1 MNKNETILKA
11 LRDSRLH
18 WLENASI
25 DKLGDAKTSSDE
37 CKLCGLFLNNCGQP
51 DCTNKKLGR
60 CPLQTEHSGCCVEYD
75 AAASSRNE
83 GNIEEF
89 RVNALRMVE
98 RLDAKIGKL
107 KAQPQPKFKVG
118 DACWWDGIW
127 DGGEKE
133 PQLVT
138 INFIDEDNP
147 SNIYRVIFGDYTKG
161 LWTSESSLTPIP
173 QPIVD
178 GGREKSLTIGD
189 VFEQDGETWKI
200 VGVGLPKDMQK
211 YTCDERY
218 IITCSGDYVST
229 TQLEGDCPVRFIVE
243 PVVSNYTSTCRISDD
258 KAAYMYEYPAW
269 HQAAIGVIG
278 GEKPVDEKP
287 ELIEGELR
295 TKDRELIGKYKF
307 IKTGVGTKR
316 GDITNDDVGDSLFIC
331 RASHQTWNRYDFA
344 SESERSRYE
353 ADIAEPKVGW
363 WEWRQRHGTKVLV
376 TRGAPWTTSDTPPA
390 QPATL
395 DDLSVDIKGT
405 KCWFA
410 WDGDGDLALYNKD
423 EESLGFQ
430 HPDEPKWL
438 EDYAERLDAPVICQE
453 QWDSLRGKGE

>member
-25 DKLGDAKTSSDE
+25 DKFGDAKTSSDE

-107 KAQPQPKFKVG
+107 KAQPQPKFKAG
-118 DACWWDGIW
+118 DVCWDAWCSCHGRVIS
-127 DGGEKE
+127 
-133 PQLVT
+133 
-138 INFIDEDNP
+138 IDETDKACRLGHGNK
-147 SNIYRVIFGDYTKG
+147 NWVTA
-161 LWTSESSLTPIP
+161 ESSLTLIP
-173 QPIVD
+173 QLS
-178 GGREKSLTIGD
+178 GRTGLNIGD
-189 VFEQDGETWKI
+189 TFVQDGETWKI

-353 ADIAEPKVGW
+353 ADITEPKVGW